1 MRRFL
6 LISLFV
12 LLCSSLEAREPWEQ
26 HRFKFNVE
34 WGTMCTTYRNH
45 YFYYLPESGGVI
57 LDTDDLYPFSFTG
70 QVYIGGE
77 YIFNH
82 WLSSS
87 LLIGY
92 AGVYEDRIS
101 YPFLLR
107 ANIHPWGFDTD
118 TMYFYAD
125 GGFIVGTIQS
135 VMSLNFGAVAHA
147 GAAYRIPI
155 SHGISLD
162 MKIAARIIVD
172 HPDIKNPD
180 GPGYLPRERVRNS
193 QVFAGGAELSIG
205 LSF

>member
-1 MRRFL
+1 MRRIL
-6 LISLFV
+6 LISV
-12 LLCSSLEAREPWEQ
+12 LALLSSTLSARVPWEQ
-26 HRFKFNVE
+26 HRLKFNVE

-45 YFYYLPESGGVI
+45 YFYYLPESGGVV
-57 LDTDDLYPFSFTG
+57 LDTDDVFPFSFTG
-70 QVYIGGE
+70 QVYLGAE
-77 YIFNH
+77 YLCNS
-82 WLSSS
+82 WLSTS

-107 ANIHPWGFDTD
+107 ANVHPWGFDTN
-118 TMYFYAD
+118 TLYFYGD
-125 GGFIVGTIQS
+125 GGFIVGTLQS
-135 VMSLNFGAVAHA
+135 VMNLNLGVIAHA

-155 SHGISLD
+155 SHGIGLD

-180 GPGYLPRERVRNS
+180 DIGYLPKERVRNS
-193 QVFAGGAELSIG
+193 QVFAGGAEISIG